1 MIPLLVLVS
10 GGGVGLA
17 LGALGVKRFRDW
29 GDSLRYALA
38 LMFLV
43 TASAHWGSMRPDL
56 VRMVP
61 PVFPNPELLVTMTGI
76 FEILGAIGLLIPRFA
91 RFAAWALTLLLLS
104 VFPANVHAA
113 HAGLTIAGEPVLD
126 VLPRAAV
133 QLVFLA
139 ATITSALRS
148 GRSKAARATPRGV
161 GPDYAV

>member
-1 MIPLLVLVS
+1 MIPLLVLFS
-10 GGGVGLA
+10 GFAVGLG

-61 PVFPNPELLVTMTGI
+61 PMLPNPELLVTMTGI
-76 FEILGAIGLLIPRFA
+76 FEVLGAIGLLIPRFA
-91 RFAAWALTLLLLS
+91 RLAAWALTLLLLS

-139 ATITSALRS
+139 ATITSALRR
-148 GRSKAARATPRGV
+148 GRSKAARATPGDV